1 MANSRKSEAIV
12 AALMNN
18 LASSSSEDEPV
29 AVAAVVEPPTGD
41 NEWDIL
47 KALRARGQYPSWDLE
62 WLQKLLS
69 DKIYHLSSLV
79 AEMQR
84 NNNHVEKNVLAR
96 LASLK
101 DFSLILKNQ
110 LAESESEQGKIRR
123 DNAQH
128 K

>member
-18 LASSSSEDEPV
+18 LDSSSSEDEPV

-62 WLQKLLS
+62 WL
-69 DKIYHLSSLV
+69 
-79 AEMQR
+79 
-84 NNNHVEKNVLAR
+84 
-96 LASLK
+96 
-101 DFSLILKNQ
+101 
-110 LAESESEQGKIRR
+110 
-123 DNAQH
+123 
-128 K
+128 